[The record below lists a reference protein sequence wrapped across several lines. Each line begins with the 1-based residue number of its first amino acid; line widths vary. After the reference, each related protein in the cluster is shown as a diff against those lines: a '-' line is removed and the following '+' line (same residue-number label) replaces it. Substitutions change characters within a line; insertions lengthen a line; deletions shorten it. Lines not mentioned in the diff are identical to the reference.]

1 MTRIFDNIELN
12 LGGHLVETLSESN
25 RIDAAVGYF
34 NIRGWKLFGD
44 VVHGRSA
51 GGPPIARVLIG
62 MVHGEPEEQVLDHLQ
77 RTLEGG
83 PLEDVIDRKTA
94 QARQQQAKLK
104 FRQQLMRG
112 APTAQDEATSI
123 VYGMPA
129 EALKLGGVDD
139 VVPLGRV
146 AEWIHSASHRPLR
159 MPGATPG

>member
-62 MVHGEPEEQVLDHLQ
+62 MVHGA
-77 RTLEGG
+77 
-83 PLEDVIDRKTA
+83 VIDRAVQVGEQMVVVTE
-94 QARQQQAKLK
+94 
-104 FRQQLMRG
+104 G
-112 APTAQDEATSI
+112 GDTPI
-123 VYGMPA
+123 VGDGP
-129 EALKLGGVDD
+129 
-139 VVPLGRV
+139 
-146 AEWIHSASHRPLR
+146 I
-159 MPGATPG
+159 